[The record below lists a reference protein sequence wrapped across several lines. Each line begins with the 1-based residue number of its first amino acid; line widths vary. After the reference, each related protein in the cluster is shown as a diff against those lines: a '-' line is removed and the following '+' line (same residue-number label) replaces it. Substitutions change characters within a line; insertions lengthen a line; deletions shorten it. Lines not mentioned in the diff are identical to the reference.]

1 MTTLTLELSEEETR
15 TLREAAAREGTT
27 IEEAARAAL
36 RRGVAKALFPVHE
49 PNIEFRNGVE
59 YREGKRYFEVK
70 ASFRGDGRSI
80 VDTEE
85 ERMEGFGHG

>member
-1 MTTLTLELSEEETR
+1 VFTLTLELSEEETR

-27 IEEAARAAL
+27 LEEAARTAMM
-36 RRGVAKALFPVHE
+36 RGVTKATSPVRE
-49 PNIEFRNGVE
+49 PNIEFRNGIE
-59 YREGKRYFEVK
+59 YRDGKRYFEVK

-85 ERMEGFGHG
+85 ERMEGFGRD